1 MNRFARGTNHK
12 ITNKPLRLKSW
23 SRCIVNMNWNT
34 ARIITMITT
43 AVSTLFYL
51 VFYPFYCVSMKFREK
66 IKLMRAE
73 KGWSQEQVAEK
84 LNMSLNAYGDIE
96 RGRTRPNLRR
106 LEQIAKIFGIE
117 LEDLVSD
124 RNILNFGGT
133 QSNHYYQNW
142 YDNSSS
148 EQLLKLQHELEK
160 VQLINTQ
167 QTEKIELLK
176 QQNKDLR
183 DMIAFLQKNETE

>member
-1 MNRFARGTNHK
+1 
-12 ITNKPLRLKSW
+12 
-23 SRCIVNMNWNT
+23 
-34 ARIITMITT
+34 
-43 AVSTLFYL
+43 
-51 VFYPFYCVSMKFREK
+51 
-66 IKLMRAE
+66 MRAK

-96 RGRTRPNLRR
+96 RGKTRPNLRR
-106 LEQIAKIFGIE
+106 LEQIAKIFSIE

-133 QSNHYYQNW
+133 QSNHHCQNW

-160 VQLINTQ
+160 VQLINAQ
-167 QTEKIELLK
+167 QTEEIELLK
-176 QQNKDLR
+176 QQTKDLR